1 MVTAQDMSTGSIP
14 KGPSVAE
21 LQRIIREKRLVEM
34 ILLTGQKIRGTLK
47 WFDEQAYCI
56 VLDEGETITLLRT
69 AIIGYRTV
77 PGPAAGAGPGPV
89 PGPAPAKPAAPSP

>member
-1 MVTAQDMSTGSIP
+1 MNLGSTG

-21 LQRIIREKRLVEM
+21 LQRIIRDKRLVEM

-47 WFDEQAYCI
+47 WFDENAYCI
-56 VLDEGETITLLRT
+56 VLDEGETITLLRS

-77 PGPAAGAGPGPV
+77 P
-89 PGPAPAKPAAPSP
+89 APPQAKPQG

>member
-1 MVTAQDMSTGSIP
+1 MNSGNTG

-21 LQRIIREKRLVEM
+21 LQRIIRDKRPVEM

-47 WFDEQAYCI
+47 WFDESAYCI
-56 VLDEGETITLLRT
+56 VLDEGETITLLRS

-77 PGPAAGAGPGPV
+77 PGQARPTGQG
-89 PGPAPAKPAAPSP
+89 